1 MPKLVAH
8 LIDHCHELFGASIT
22 TLFGSNKDLEKQDSD
37 VEEDSDTFS
46 SLPENTR
53 HLMRGKRDVFIESYD
68 RMMGKDSPT
77 SMTSSSGSPCKRLS
91 SPVENKTS
99 LSNLSQDSGLTLSD
113 TQLYNPDDADS
124 ESSENYVPQPVSRLP
139 LHLTKSV
146 PKLDASSYEDAINMT
161 FSYGRSVGIS
171 IDGSCYDVVRRRR
184 HHDSLV
190 LARANQLSKYLSNN
204 SRYRHRRP
212 PLAAVLLVCSLG
224 QESYV

>member
-1 MPKLVAH
+1 M
-8 LIDHCHELFGASIT
+8 
-22 TLFGSNKDLEKQDSD
+22 TLFGSNKDLEKQDSSD
-37 VEEDSDTFS
+37 VEESDSFNS
-46 SLPENTR
+46 SPESVFNNIPR
-53 HLMRGKRDVFIESYD
+53 RKRDEFIESYD
-68 RMMGKDSPT
+68 RIIRKDSPT
-77 SMTSSSGSPCKRLS
+77 SIGSGSPCKRLS

-124 ESSENYVPQPVSRLP
+124 ESENYVPVSKLP

-146 PKLDASSYEDAINMT
+146 PKLDASNYEDAINMT

-171 IDGSCYDVVRRRR
+171 IDGSCHDVVRRRR

-204 SRYRHRRP
+204 TRYRHRRP